1 MEIGLHPN
9 RNLRL
14 ALGALSLCAC
24 VSAPAHA
31 ASVMVTLTVPVRCD
45 ISLIA
50 SGVESF
56 EEDVPTNIGLIEG
69 SCNVPHSI
77 ALTTPEWP
85 DYRGEFTYE
94 GNTQPF
100 AIGRTTFRKREGAR
114 IYATPLEMRGEALDR
129 ARTAQLA
136 SRIAVV
142 PAL

>member
-1 MEIGLHPN
+1 MDIGFHPN
-9 RNLRL
+9 RMLRL
-14 ALGALSLCAC
+14 ALGALTLCAC

-45 ISLIA
+45 LSLIA
-50 SGVESF
+50 SGVESV
-56 EEDVPTNIGLIEG
+56 EKDVPTSMGLIEG

-77 ALTTPEWP
+77 SLTTPDWP
-85 DYRGEFTYE
+85 DYRGEFAYE
-94 GNTQPF
+94 GNMQPF

-114 IYATPLEMRGEALDR
+114 IYATPLQLTGEALDR
-129 ARTAQLA
+129 ARTGQLA